1 MSKPFIR
8 YEDVPL
14 LLAHEGDD
22 PVFIFANNA
31 SIGVSQQI
39 NSKKFDD
46 DYKISLAMQTGDIY
60 FPEAMESGFI
70 LGPKDGPAYKVPE
83 SIEVIRAGA
92 KISFPSEQ
100 SLVLTEDLHPGDYH
114 VKVRSTGETLL
125 SYNDD
130 IEFGE
135 VDVVRHYAAENGA
148 RGNLSISYYMNT
160 GNIHSFFNITGL
172 VNKEIYPQVHE
183 GKITG
188 SLGDYKFN
196 DAYIKELSFSA
207 RPYEIIEARVS
218 IDIFGTL
225 DYQSG
230 ISEDLIN
237 NGYYCTRQEQI
248 TVPHAVGTQID
259 GIKNIGMEFPLDF
272 TYTVTSERLPTYE
285 MDASGNLGPGGEVP
299 VRVNKQAID
308 ITAQIMGEKL
318 DPYLQITGQRADLN
332 VKLSDIGFSKEF
344 TDNNQGLL
352 GEFRLIGNVVYP
364 EQTQEMQL
372 LESYGVVDSDNLSV
386 SDQGYLQGRAS
397 IKQSYR

>member
-1 MSKPFIR
+1 MSKPFVR

-14 LLAHEGDD
+14 LLAHEGDS
-22 PVFIFANNA
+22 PVFIFANSA

-39 NSKKFDD
+39 ESKKFDD

-60 FPEAMESGFI
+60 FPEAMESGFT

-100 SLVLTEDLHPGDYH
+100 SLVLTEDLYPGDYH
-114 VKVRSTGETLL
+114 VHVRSTGETLL
-125 SYNDD
+125 SYNND

-135 VDVVRHYAAENGA
+135 VDVVRHYAASNGA
-148 RGNLSISYYMNT
+148 RGNLSITYYMNT
-160 GNIHSFFNITGL
+160 GNVHSFFDITGL

-196 DAYIKELSFSA
+196 DAYIRSLSFSA
-207 RPYEIIEARVS
+207 RPYEVIEAQVS

-248 TVPHAVGTQID
+248 TVPHAVGTKID

-272 TYTVTSERLPTYE
+272 TYTVEAERLPTYE
-285 MDASGNLGPGGEVP
+285 MDISGNIGEGGEVP

-332 VKLSDIGFSKEF
+332 VKLSDIGFSEEF

-364 EQTQEMQL
+364 EQTAEMQL
-372 LESYGVVDSDNLSV
+372 LESYGVVDSDTLSV

>member
-1 MSKPFIR
+1 MSKPFVR

-14 LLAHEGDD
+14 LLAHEGDS

-39 NSKKFDD
+39 TSKKFDD
-46 DYKISLAMQTGDIY
+46 DYKISLAMQTGDVY
-60 FPEAMESGFI
+60 FPEAMESGFL

-83 SIEVIRAGA
+83 SIEVIRKGA
-92 KISFPSEQ
+92 KISFPSNQ
-100 SLVLTEDLHPGDYH
+100 SLVLTEDLYPGDYH

-125 SYNDD
+125 SYNED

-135 VDVVRHYAAENGA
+135 VDVVRHYAASNGA
-148 RGNLSISYYMNT
+148 RGSLSISYYMNT
-160 GNIHSFFNITGL
+160 GNIHSFFDITGL
-172 VNKEIYPQVHE
+172 VDKEIYPQVHE

-196 DAYIKELSFSA
+196 DAYIREMSFNA
-207 RPYEIIEARVS
+207 RPYQVIETNIQIEIY
-218 IDIFGTL
+218 GTL
-225 DYQSG
+225 DYEEG

-248 TVPHAVGTQID
+248 TVPHAVGTKIE
-259 GIKNIGMEFPLDF
+259 GIKNIGMEYPLDF
-272 TYTVTSERLPTYE
+272 TYTVSTDRSPTYE
-285 MDASGNLGPGGEVP
+285 MDISGYLGDGGEVP
-299 VRVNKQAID
+299 VRVNKESID
-308 ITAQIMGEKL
+308 ITAQVMGEKL

-332 VKLSDIGFSKEF
+332 VKLSDIGFSEEF

-364 EQTQEMQL
+364 EKTPEIEL

-386 SDQGYLQGRAS
+386 SDQGFLQGRAS

>member
-1 MSKPFIR
+1 MSKPFVR

-14 LLAHEGDD
+14 LLAHEGED
-22 PVFIFANNA
+22 PTFIFANNA

-46 DYKISLAMQTGDIY
+46 DYKVSLAMQTGDVY
-60 FPEAMESGFI
+60 FPEAMESGFT

-114 VKVRSTGETLL
+114 VRVRSTGETLL
-125 SYNDD
+125 SYNND

-160 GNIHSFFNITGL
+160 GNVHSFFNITGL
-172 VNKEIYPQVHE
+172 INKEVYPQVHE

-196 DAYIKELSFSA
+196 DAYIRELSFSA

-230 ISEDLIN
+230 ISQDLFE
-237 NGYYCTRQEQI
+237 NGYYSTRREQI
-248 TVPHAVGTQID
+248 TVPHAVGTKIE
-259 GIKNIGMEFPLDF
+259 GIENIGMEYPLDF
-272 TYTVTSERLPTYE
+272 TYTVSVERVPTYE
-285 MDASGNLGPGGEVP
+285 IDASGNMGEGGEVP
-299 VRVNKQAID
+299 VRVNKQSID

-364 EQTQEMQL
+364 EQTKEMQL

-386 SDQGYLQGRAS
+386 SDQGYLKGRAS